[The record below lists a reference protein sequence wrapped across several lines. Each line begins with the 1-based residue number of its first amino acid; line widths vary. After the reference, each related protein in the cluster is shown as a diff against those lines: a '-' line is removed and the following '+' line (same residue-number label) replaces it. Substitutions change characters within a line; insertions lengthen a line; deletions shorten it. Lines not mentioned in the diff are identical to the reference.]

1 VLEGNTVVW
10 GNNDPSGMTAGNTVV
25 WGNTLVDPVR

>member
-1 VLEGNTVVW
+1 VW